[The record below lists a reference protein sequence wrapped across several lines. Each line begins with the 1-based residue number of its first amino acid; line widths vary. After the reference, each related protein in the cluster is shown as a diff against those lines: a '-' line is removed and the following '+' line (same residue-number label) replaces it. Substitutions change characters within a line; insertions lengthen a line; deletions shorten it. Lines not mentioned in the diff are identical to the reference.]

1 MQVLVEI
8 PDNKAA
14 FGLEVLRNLAFVKKV
29 DTLSGEKNLLI
40 KEIKEAVE
48 ELNLIKSG
56 KKQARNAED
65 FLNEL

>member
-14 FGLEVLRNLAFVKKV
+14 FGLEVLRNLAFVKKI

-40 KEIKEAVE
+40 QEVKEAVD
-48 ELNLIKSG
+48 NLILIKQG
-56 KKQARNAED
+56 KLKAKPAR
-65 FLNEL
+65 ELLDEL

>member
-14 FGLEVLRNLAFVKKV
+14 FGLEVLRNLAFVKKI

-40 KEIKEAVE
+40 QEVKEAVD
-48 ELNLIKSG
+48 NLILVKQG
-56 KKQARNAED
+56 KLKAKPAR
-65 FLNEL
+65 ELLDEL